1 MDKEYNDKVILV
13 NNRVDELTRV
23 AGFLEELGEEWN
35 LPIPIVF
42 NLNLVVEEAL
52 SNIIL
57 YGFNDNNEHTIEIL
71 FNRDNSLITITIT
84 DDGIEYDPTQSRDP
98 DISLSSSERPVGG
111 LGIFLIKRIMDSVHY
126 KRIDN
131 LNILTLTK
139 II

>member
-57 YGFNDNNEHTIEIL
+57 YGFNDNNDHTIEIL
-71 FNRDNSLITITIT
+71 FNRDNSLISITIT
-84 DDGIEYDPTQSRDP
+84 DDGIEYDPTQNGDP
-98 DISLSSSERPVGG
+98 NISLSASERPVGG
-111 LGIFLIKRIMDSVHY
+111 LGIFLIKRIMNSVHY

-131 LNILTLTK
+131 LNSLTLTK
-139 II
+139 NI

>member
-13 NNRVDELTRV
+13 NNSVDELTRV

-35 LPIPIVF
+35 LPVPLVMS
-42 NLNLVVEEAL
+42 LNLVVEEAL

-98 DISLSSSERPVGG
+98 DISLSPSERPVGG

-139 II
+139 NI